1 MTRYKFKK
9 HLNYFHSIGFD
20 TWISFVF
27 ILGCYFFPYSSSQVQ
42 RLLCIIMHF
51 PSPVPTSMK
60 FLHFRRSLPRLRLG
74 KKINAILN
82 SGPRSFSS
90 TFFFTFSILLVFLIS
105 FPHSLFPSNCILLLT
120 SSGNLPR
127 VLYHP
132 MRMGKLIVRG
142 NIKRDMNLR
151 ILFSLMWYPY
161 LSGFFISTT
170 EFHVTSSTENP
181 TDLAHFFFF

>member
-60 FLHFRRSLPRLRLG
+60 FLHFSRSLPRLRLG
-74 KKINAILN
+74 GKKINAVLN
-82 SGPRSFSS
+82 SGPRSFS
-90 TFFFTFSILLVFLIS
+90 TFFFTFSILSLSSFFLLLLPSS
-105 FPHSLFPSNCILLLT
+105 FPSKHILLLT
-120 SSGNLPR
+120 SFGNLSR
-127 VLYHP
+127 VLYHL
-132 MRMGKLIVRG
+132 MRMGILIARG
-142 NIKRDMNLR
+142 NTKRDRNLR

-161 LSGFFISTT
+161 FSAFFI
-170 EFHVTSSTENP
+170 H
-181 TDLAHFFFF
+181 L